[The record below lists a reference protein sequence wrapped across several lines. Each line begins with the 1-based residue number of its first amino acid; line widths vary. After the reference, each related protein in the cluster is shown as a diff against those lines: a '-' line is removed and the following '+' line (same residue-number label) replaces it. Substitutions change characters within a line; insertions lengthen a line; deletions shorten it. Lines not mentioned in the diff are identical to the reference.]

1 LPSHGASLSTLPF
14 YLDVGIPIEAVV
26 LLNAVDAIPDIF
38 KTVLNV
44 TGDMSAA
51 AIVGR
56 FAGAPAQAPVAV
68 PAAVDALSFERATV
82 RSDP

>member
-1 LPSHGASLSTLPF
+1 
-14 YLDVGIPIEAVV
+14 
-26 LLNAVDAIPDIF
+26 
-38 KTVLNV
+38 V